1 MHLASTTVPDSSR
14 PQGAVMAAVRLV
26 EYFIVRMFLTLL
38 TSVSSAIA
46 IRLGRLLGSILYRV
60 CSGLRRRTEE
70 NLRHAFG
77 ATLDHR
83 QLEAL
88 SRGVFDVLG
97 RNIAEVAN
105 LARRP
110 FDNLEVVNPNILRE
124 AYAKGKGVVLVCAH
138 MGCFSRTVAV
148 PKFLGM
154 KGSSIMKRQR
164 NSMVLDWARGFLKR
178 RFDLD
183 VILKTEAADEVL
195 GYLQS
200 GSLVGFFADQHP
212 RTGGYTTEFFG
223 RPVEVAP
230 GPAIFAKRYRAP
242 MVVLTC
248 VSGTDGTHVA
258 RCDGP
263 VDTAGSLEE
272 ITRRWMAIIEQ
283 RIREHPE
290 QWMWM
295 HRRWR

>member
-1 MHLASTTVPDSSR
+1 MLH
-14 PQGAVMAAVRLV
+14 AARLFEFFV
-26 EYFIVRMFLTLL
+26 VRMLL
-38 TSVSSAIA
+38 VALACISYPFSL
-46 IRLGRLLGSILYRV
+46 RLGTALGSLAHRF
-60 CSGLRRRTEE
+60 CGGLRRRTEE

-77 ATLDHR
+77 ASLDSV
-83 QLEAL
+83 QLDRL
-88 SRGVFDVLG
+88 SRDVFQVLG
-97 RNIAEVAN
+97 RNVASVAS
-105 LARRP
+105 LSRRP
-110 FDNLEVVNPNILRE
+110 FEGLQVLNADVLQQ
-124 AYAKGKGVVLVCAH
+124 AYAQGKGVVLVSAH
-138 MGCFSRTVAV
+138 MGCFSRMVAV
-148 PKFLGM
+148 PRMLGM
-154 KGSSIMKRQR
+154 KGAAIMKRQR
-164 NSMVLDWARGFLKR
+164 NSMLLDWARGFLKR

-183 VILKTEAADEVL
+183 VILKTEAVDEVQ
-195 GYLQS
+195 GHLQS

-230 GPAIFAKRYRAP
+230 GPAIYAKRYHAP

-248 VSGTDGTHVA
+248 VSQPDGTHAV

-263 VDTAGSLEE
+263 IDPVGSLAEM
-272 ITRRWMAIIEQ
+272 TRRWMAIIET

>member
-1 MHLASTTVPDSSR
+1 MI
-14 PQGAVMAAVRLV
+14 AAVRLA
-26 EYFIVRMFLTLL
+26 EYFVVRMLL
-38 TSVSSAIA
+38 VVLACISASAMLRLGSAI
-46 IRLGRLLGSILYRV
+46 GSLAYRV
-60 CSGLRRRTEE
+60 CSGLRKRTEE

-77 ATLDHR
+77 ASLDEP
-83 QLEAL
+83 QLQGL
-88 SRGVFDVLG
+88 SRRVFDVLG
-97 RNIAEVAN
+97 RNVVEVAN
-105 LARRP
+105 LARAP
-110 FDNLEVVNPNILRE
+110 FKGLEVVNPEILRA
-124 AYAKGKGVVLVCAH
+124 AYAQGKGVVLVCAH

-154 KGSSIMKRQR
+154 KGASIMKRQR

-212 RTGGYTTEFFG
+212 RTGGYTMEFFG

-230 GPAIFAKRYRAP
+230 GPAIFAKRYRTP

-248 VSGTDGTHVA
+248 VSGRDGTHVV

-263 VDTAGSLEE
+263 VDPVGSLEE
-272 ITRRWMAIIEQ
+272 ITRRWMAIIEA